1 MKVTFLRLQLLALVL
16 CIPAYF
22 LSQKNY
28 KDSNSHILLKEAQ
41 SFEKSGNPDSAISL
55 YYRASIGFK
64 RAGNHYMNARCFVSI
79 GNLYKDKR
87 DPKLA
92 LLWLNRADSLL
103 KSNGLFEDSL
113 HTALYHLRGTANYIN
128 GSIDLAIVDLQTSA
142 DLKLKLFGPKDT
154 NLSVTY
160 NNLGV
165 IAWNQEKYDK
175 AIDYYEKAIESA
187 SAKRIKNNDL
197 LPKFRENIGILYGS
211 KGDYNKSRVY
221 LRKALNDKLNITTY
235 KDNDLA
241 HAYQNLGNLE
251 LLLSNYDLALQYL
264 IQAENLYIK
273 AHSAEFPDLDV
284 VYLNMGK
291 VYNLRS
297 DYEKALNYYNKALG
311 LLRKKNPNHPKI
323 NEVLQNIGYIHFS
336 KSEYEQAADYFKLC
350 IFNDPNSSN
359 TIKSYRNLAK
369 CYQHLEMDE
378 EAQNNFKKSIL
389 LSNKL
394 LGNNHAEVAFS
405 KLNFG
410 EYLVSKGNTKE
421 GLKNY
426 YEALNIQISHFGQ
439 KNRDVADCYIKIG
452 SLYLDERDYSKALQN
467 FQSAII
473 SLDSNFDIQDPS
485 INPIISTQ
493 MPDYF
498 MMFALSQKAETF
510 YRLWQES
517 KNSVYLENSDRTFNT
532 FSLVLDNIRSGFTYD
547 ESNIQVSSHFKTV
560 LLNAVRTL
568 VSLHQVTG
576 KSSYLE
582 EAFRYAEK
590 SKSSLLFKEV
600 QDFEEGT
607 YGLIPQE
614 LIQMERDLKKSIAGY
629 KKLVTEENTFL
640 KPNNL
645 KLELWNE
652 KIFENEK
659 QLDTL
664 YRQIK
669 DKHPTYYSRRFGN
682 KGIQV
687 AEIQRKLNNE
697 VILEYSLTET
707 DLFIFVISSDTFEV
721 FNKKIDAGFQQ
732 QINQLASNLKAIS
745 NDDQSI
751 VFRNFITASHL
762 LYQYL
767 IAPVSHIIK
776 NNKLIV
782 VPDGILAYIP
792 FETLIKTKPSNPDRP
807 DYSQLDYLI
816 HSNCIRYSYL
826 ASILFFERAL
836 KNQKLENL
844 IAFAPVD
851 FSNYYLPSTSGRPL
865 NLVTLQGSEKEAE
878 IITNVVKGKV
888 FLQQQATESNF
899 RKYSENYR
907 IIHLATHTIIDEQ
920 NPSFSKLL
928 FSPKPDS
935 VEDNQLNAYEI
946 PNLKLNA
953 SLIVL
958 NSCNTGTGK
967 ILSGEGV
974 FSLARGFLSA
984 GIPSMVITLWEAEDA
999 TSSEL
1004 MELFYRKI
1012 KKGIPVDEA
1021 LWLSKKEY
1029 LKKSDQLRSHPYFWS
1044 SYVTIGKS
1052 EKVLLTK
1059 SPLVYWL
1066 IISGILISAS
1076 LLALYLKKR
1085 KFSSIIKH

>member
-1 MKVTFLRLQLLALVL
+1 MKSTLKTIVFLLFLIFV
-16 CIPAYF
+16 PVDF
-22 LSQKNY
+22 LSQQNPL
-28 KDSNSHILLKEAQ
+28 DTEALILLNNAKSYEKEG
-41 SFEKSGNPDSAISL
+41 KTDSAIIAYIQASNK
-55 YYRASIGFK
+55 YRAS
-64 RAGNHYMNARCFVSI
+64 GNHYEYARCLVCI
-79 GNLYKDKR
+79 GSLHKDRR
-87 DPKLA
+87 DPISA
-92 LLWLNRADSLL
+92 LIWLNKADSVL
-103 KSNGLFEDSL
+103 KKSGVYEDSL
-113 HTALYHLRGTANYIN
+113 NTALYHLRGTANYIN
-128 GSIDLAIVDLQTSA
+128 GSIDKAIMDLQASA
-142 DLKLKLFGPKDT
+142 DLKLKLYGPKDT
-154 NLSVTY
+154 NLSITY

-165 IAWNQEKYDK
+165 ISWNQEKYDK

-187 SAKRIKNNDL
+187 SSKRVKNNDL

-211 KGDYNKSRVY
+211 IGDYNKSREY
-221 LRKALNDKLNITTY
+221 LRQALNDKLNITTY

-273 AHSAEFPDLDV
+273 AHGSEFPDLDI

-297 DYEKALNYYNKALG
+297 DYEKALNYYNRALG
-311 LLRKKNPNHPKI
+311 LLRKKNPNHPRI
-323 NEVLQNIGYIHFS
+323 NDVLQNIGYIHFS

-369 CYQHLEMDE
+369 CYQFLKMDDAAE
-378 EAQNNFKKSIL
+378 NNFQKSIL
-389 LSNKL
+389 LSNQL

-405 KLNFG
+405 KLNYG
-410 EYLVSKGNTKE
+410 EYLVSKGKTQE
-421 GLKNY
+421 GLKKY
-426 YEALNIQISHFGQ
+426 YEALKIQISQFGQ

-452 SLYLDERDYSKALQN
+452 TLYLDEKNYAKALQN
-467 FQSAII
+467 FQAAII
-473 SLDSNFDIQDPS
+473 SLNSDFNVQDPA

-498 MMFALSQKAETF
+498 MMFALSQKAETY
-510 YRLWQES
+510 YRMWQKS
-517 KNSVYLENSDRTFNT
+517 QNSVYLENSDRTFNT

-547 ESNIQVSSHFKTV
+547 ESNIQVSGHFKTV
-560 LLNAVRTL
+560 LLNAIRTL

-582 EAFRYAEK
+582 DAFRYAEK

-607 YGLIPQE
+607 YGLISQE
-614 LIQMERDLKKSIAGY
+614 LIQMERDLKKSVAGY
-629 KKLVTEENTFL
+629 KKLVTEENAL
-640 KPNNL
+640 IKPSTA

-669 DKHPTYYSRRFGN
+669 EYHPEYYSRRFGN
-682 KGIQV
+682 KGIQMS
-687 AEIQRKLNNE
+687 EIQQKLNNE
-697 VILEYSLTET
+697 IILEYSITDS
-707 DLFIFVISSDTFEV
+707 DLFIFAVTNDTFTV
-721 FNKKIDAGFQQ
+721 FDQKIDPNFQDH
-732 QINQLASNLKAIS
+732 IGRMVSNLKAVNS
-745 NDDQSI
+745 DDPSI
-751 VFRNFITASHL
+751 VFQNFVQSSSY
-762 LYQYL
+762 LYDKL
-767 IAPVSHIIK
+767 ILPINPLIG
-776 NNKLIV
+776 NKKIIV

-792 FETLIKTKPSNPDRP
+792 FETLIKSKPTDLNNP
-807 DYSQLDYLI
+807 DYSSLSYLI
-816 HSNCIRYSYL
+816 QTNCIRYSYL
-826 ASILFFERAL
+826 ASILFFDRAP
-836 KNQKLENL
+836 KNNNLENL
-844 IAFAPVD
+844 VAFAPVD
-851 FSNYYLPSTSGRPL
+851 FNNFYLSGTSGQPINLPPL
-865 NLVTLQGSEKEAE
+865 YGSEKEAE
-878 IITNVVKGKV
+878 IVTGIIKGQVFVK
-888 FLQQQATESNF
+888 QEASEANF
-899 RKYSENYR
+899 RKNCGNYR

-928 FSPKPDS
+928 FAPKPDS

-946 PNLKLNA
+946 SNLKLNA

-958 NSCNTGTGK
+958 NSCNTGLGK

-984 GIPSMVITLWEAEDA
+984 GIPSMVITLWEAEDE

-1004 MELFYRKI
+1004 MELFYKKI

-1021 LWLSKKEY
+1021 LWMAKKEY
-1029 LKKSDQLRSHPYFWS
+1029 LKKADRLRSHPYFWS
-1044 SYVTIGKS
+1044 SYVSIGKS
-1052 EKVLLTK
+1052 QEVILNK
-1059 SPLVYWL
+1059 SPYIQYGFIL
-1066 IISGILISAS
+1066 IILS
-1076 LLALYLKKR
+1076 LLSIGGIFLYRHIIR
-1085 KFSSIIKH
+1085 KA